1 MSDWD
6 FLWDIPRTPQEIYDA
21 TSSGATAEERD
32 YLEKHMNEEPL
43 GNKAAPGISRLRSF
57 SGKKLSKK
65 RRKKRG

>member
-21 TSSGATAEERD
+21 TSSGATAEEWD

-43 GNKAAPGISRLRSF
+43 GNKAAPG
-57 SGKKLSKK
+57 G
-65 RRKKRG
+65 RKVI